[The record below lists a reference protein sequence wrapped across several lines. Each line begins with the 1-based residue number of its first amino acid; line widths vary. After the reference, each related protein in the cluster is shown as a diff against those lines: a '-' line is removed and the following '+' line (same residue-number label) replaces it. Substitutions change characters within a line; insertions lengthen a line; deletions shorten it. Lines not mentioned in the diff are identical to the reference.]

1 MLWLS
6 TKRNTCDSNYPTFR
20 LPWVHSFHCPSK
32 IFILFSAV
40 HLRISFFF
48 RWEIFKWTLDSEVSQ
63 SMVKEINEMLAQLK
77 RQHFLSL
84 DSQSKNDYDLHLL
97 SECFSCITCKKDL
110 SHDQFVMD
118 ENKNIYC
125 SEDWAKQKAYRC
137 TTCKKPIVPSEGQ
150 KTAPRLRALGKD
162 YHPNCFKCEVRIS
175 PRAYLRI
182 AENTC
187 DLYLYFIWYLKML

>member
-1 MLWLS
+1 
-6 TKRNTCDSNYPTFR
+6 
-20 LPWVHSFHCPSK
+20 
-32 IFILFSAV
+32 
-40 HLRISFFF
+40 
-48 RWEIFKWTLDSEVSQ
+48 
-63 SMVKEINEMLAQLK
+63 MVKEINEMLAQLK